1 MRIGWFLFVGW
12 GASTAPR
19 RFVFLNIIIVV
30 ISIIIIIIINII
42 IITIII
48 IIIIT
53 AALFMS
59 VAEDAKIKSAVR
71 ANDPME
77 FWGCTNPQGYHA
89 DIFHTYINFANKR
102 DLDVSEKENHS
113 NQ

>member
-1 MRIGWFLFVGW
+1 M
-12 GASTAPR
+12 
-19 RFVFLNIIIVV
+19 NIIV
-30 ISIIIIIIINII
+30 SIIIIIIINII

-77 FWGCTNPQGYHA
+77 F
-89 DIFHTYINFANKR
+89 
-102 DLDVSEKENHS
+102 
-113 NQ
+113 